1 MLNYFFLID
10 KINLSNS
17 LCQRKSTRHIGL
29 CRNESNFLL
38 NSRLISRTRMVEC
51 AASENGC
58 HAGQPGGGNSEV
70 QNATPDITVPG
81 AIVSNQAVGTA
92 EGYKAQAKYD
102 GIPSR

>member
-1 MLNYFFLID
+1 
-10 KINLSNS
+10 
-17 LCQRKSTRHIGL
+17 
-29 CRNESNFLL
+29 
-38 NSRLISRTRMVEC
+38 MVEC

-58 HAGQPGGGNSEV
+58 HAGQPGGGNCKV
-70 QNATPDITVPG
+70 QHATPDITVPG